1 MNAPLWLAGTLSTH
15 RRRRILQDAVGATA
29 VEDKPLSAGLCL
41 LFGTDFQDA
50 SEQLQHDWY
59 NWSQEPGRTL
69 LLIPPFETGQCTVPC
84 EWEIQRR
91 SGAGIQQGL
100 PLLQALAPE
109 VRYELQGQLQV
120 ATSLGGTWDDLS
132 ICTAYYRKHPHSGV
146 FALTCLPLWSLAV
159 LDRERELQAWLEK
172 LHSLAGT
179 SVETEATQTTSFEPK
194 PEHFTVMLHLL
205 SRRFSSETEA
215 LTELQSSP
223 IFTID
228 IQTAHSYFAEL
239 KSHGLVEGGRL
250 TDKGLDVIRRSP
262 FLAYAEELETL
273 TQ

>member
-1 MNAPLWLAGTLSTH
+1 MKPSIWLAGSLSTH
-15 RRRRILQDAVGATA
+15 RRSRVLQSSVAAQS
-29 VEDKPLSAGLCL
+29 VEDKPRDSGLCL
-41 LFGTDFQDA
+41 LFGTDFQNA
-50 SEQLQHDWY
+50 PEQLQRDWY

-69 LLIPPFETGQCTVPC
+69 LLIPPFNTGQCTVPC
-84 EWEIQRR
+84 EWEILNR
-91 SGAGIQQGL
+91 SGAGMHQDL

-109 VRYELQGQLQV
+109 VRYELLGQLQV

-132 ICTAYYRKHPHSGV
+132 ICTAYYRKHPDSGV

-159 LDRERELQAWLEK
+159 LDRERELQAWLEE
-172 LHSLAGT
+172 LHSLTGRP
-179 SVETEATQTTSFEPK
+179 VETEAIQATSFEPK
-194 PEHFTVMLHLL
+194 PEHFTVMLHLF

-228 IQTAHSYFAEL
+228 IKTAHSCLAEL

>member
-1 MNAPLWLAGTLSTH
+1 MNAPIWLAGTLSTH

-109 VRYELQGQLQV
+109 VRYELLGQLQV

-159 LDRERELQAWLEK
+159 LDRERELQAWLEE

-179 SVETEATQTTSFEPK
+179 PVETEAIQTTSFEPK

-205 SRRFSSETEA
+205 TERFSNETA
-215 LTELQSSP
+215 VLAALQSSP
-223 IFTID
+223 IFVMD
-228 IQTAHSYFAEL
+228 IKEAHSCLSEL
-239 KSHGLVEGGRL
+239 QSQGLVEGVQL
-250 TDKGLDVIRRSP
+250 TEQGHDVIRASP
-262 FLAYAEELETL
+262 YAAYADALSFHS
-273 TQ
+273 